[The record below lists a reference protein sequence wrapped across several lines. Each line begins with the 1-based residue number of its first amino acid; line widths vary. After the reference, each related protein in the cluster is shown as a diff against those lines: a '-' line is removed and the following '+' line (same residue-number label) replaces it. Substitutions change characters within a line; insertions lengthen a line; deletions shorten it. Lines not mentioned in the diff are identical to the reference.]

1 LKNLIKLI
9 DTECFEELNKFGP
22 NNTPSIDLIEKECS
36 TEIENENKNI
46 SKSSFKLF
54 KRSESK
60 PKLNGDHKHSNLKK
74 INQSP
79 FKFLSN
85 LFKRTASTDSQNINN
100 NNINNN
106 YEDQPNDVAGAFV
119 DEVRAKVT
127 FDDLNIESNKQ
138 NKENELNE
146 GLLINNI
153 NNNNHISNGAT
164 S

>member
-1 LKNLIKLI
+1 M
-9 DTECFEELNKFGP
+9 
-22 NNTPSIDLIEKECS
+22 IEKECS

-54 KRSESK
+54 KRSDSK
-60 PKLNGDHKHSNLKK
+60 PKLNGGNKHSNLKK

-100 NNINNN
+100 INNN
-106 YEDQPNDVAGAFV
+106 YEDQPNDVAGACV
-119 DEVRAKVT
+119 DEARAKVT

-153 NNNNHISNGAT
+153 DNNNHISNGAT